1 MYVESFDGYDCYQ
14 AVEDM
19 KKELLSM
26 VNYASSDIYFFV
38 KDNYIQRFEQ
48 IVEQINSYLDN

>member
-1 MYVESFDGYDCYQ
+1 
-14 AVEDM
+14 
-19 KKELLSM
+19 M